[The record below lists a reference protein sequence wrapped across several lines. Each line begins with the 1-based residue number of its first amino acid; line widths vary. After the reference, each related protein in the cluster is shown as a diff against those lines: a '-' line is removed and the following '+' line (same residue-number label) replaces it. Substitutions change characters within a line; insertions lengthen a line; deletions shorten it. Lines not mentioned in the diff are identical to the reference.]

1 MSNILK
7 FFLLIFFCCL
17 ILFSYL
23 LNLNDNVYKKP
34 KDYSI
39 VHSKIKCPEK
49 IKHFP
54 NAIPIEA
61 KNIKLYG
68 HTTKNND
75 ERLLLEF
82 SIDKEYIIKELKN
95 HDFIN
100 KNTKIGETQE
110 IYYMQQIGHDIKNYE
125 NRATNCVLTNIQ
137 KSVDAARRQIEAIE
151 KIKKSGRFEL
161 LSDELR
167 YTAELRC
174 ENDSA
179 TLSELAAL
187 HDPSISKSGLN
198 RRLENIMR
206 IAAEIE

>member
-100 KNTKIGETQE
+100 KNTKIGEPQE
-110 IYYMQQIGHDIKNYE
+110 IYYMQQIGHDIKNYTFYVINDPE
-125 NRATNCVLTNIQ
+125 NLI
-137 KSVDAARRQIEAIE
+137 
-151 KIKKSGRFEL
+151 
-161 LSDELR
+161 
-167 YTAELRC
+167 Y
-174 ENDSA
+174 
-179 TLSELAAL
+179 
-187 HDPSISKSGLN
+187 SKSFFPYFSGIGIDLN
-198 RRLENIMR
+198 NSKILYYYISPSD
-206 IAAEIE
+206 